1 MGRRVFSAKVEC
13 LSEKRAPELLLFV
26 QGSVLYF
33 FKPHSLALVN
43 KIRLSSISKVVLFSG
58 QTTLL
63 SIELTKGPAMLLQ
76 SLMASALA

>member
-1 MGRRVFSAKVEC
+1 MFSAKVQC
-13 LSEKRAPELLLFV
+13 LSEKRVPELLLFV

-33 FKPHSLALVN
+33 FKPHSLALAN
-43 KIRLSSISKVVLFSG
+43 KIGLSSISKVVLFSG